1 MMQAYTTNAAGE
13 LSIGGV
19 AATELASQYGT
30 PLYVYDVGVIREAI
44 RAYKAAFATQPI
56 TYSVSYAAKAFAS
69 VAMFQVAA
77 SEGAHLDV
85 VSGGEITTA
94 LKARFNMQNISFN
107 GNNKTDA
114 ELELAL
120 DSGLGTVIV
129 DNDYELERLSNL
141 AAQRGQQQDI
151 LLRVTPGVSA
161 HTHEYIM
168 TGQVDSKFGY
178 DVESG
183 QAAAAIA
190 KAQALPG
197 VNLRGLHAHIGSQ
210 IFETSG
216 FVAEAQKL
224 VAVAA
229 DSNFQPDIIDL
240 GGGFGI
246 RYTDDDQPLPAT
258 AFIDA
263 LTPALQ
269 AACAERGLAVPTIWI
284 EPGRSVVGAAGYTLY
299 TAGSRKVVPG
309 VRTYQTVDGGMG
321 DNIRPALYQAKY
333 DVLLAK
339 QPAAQAEETLTIA
352 GKCCESGDILAT
364 DVPLPRVQ
372 AGDVLAVLSTGA
384 YGYSMASLYNRN
396 PRPAVVFAENGK
408 SQTVIRRETWADLID
423 HDEEYAGL

>member
-19 AATELASQYGT
+19 AATALASQYGT
-30 PLYVYDVGVIREAI
+30 PLYVYDVGAIRSAI

-56 TYSVSYAAKAFAS
+56 DYSMSYAAKAFAS

-94 LKARFNMQNISFN
+94 LKAHFNMQNVSFN

-120 DSGLGTVIV
+120 SSGLGTVIV
-129 DNDYELERLSNL
+129 DNDYELERLSKL
-141 AAQRGQQQDI
+141 ATQRGQQQDI

-178 DVESG
+178 DVASG
-183 QAAAAIA
+183 QAGAAIT
-190 KAQALPG
+190 KAQSLPG

-229 DSNFQPDIIDL
+229 DNHFQPDIIDL

-269 AACAERGLAVPTIWI
+269 AACAERGLTVPTIWI
-284 EPGRSVVGAAGYTLY
+284 EPGRSIVGAAGYTLY

-339 QPAAQAEETLTIA
+339 QPTATSEETLTIA

-364 DVPLPRVQ
+364 DVHLPQVH
-372 AGDVLAVLSTGA
+372 AEDVLAVLATGA

-408 SQTVIRRETWADLID
+408 SQTVIRHETWADVVD
-423 HDEEYAGL
+423 HDEEYAEL

>member
-19 AATELASQYGT
+19 AATALASQYGT
-30 PLYVYDVGVIREAI
+30 PLYVYDVGAIRSAI

-56 TYSVSYAAKAFAS
+56 DYSMSYAAKAFAS

-94 LKARFNMQNISFN
+94 LKAHFNMQNVSFN

-120 DSGLGTVIV
+120 SSGLGTVIV
-129 DNDYELERLSNL
+129 DNDYELERLSKL
-141 AAQRGQQQDI
+141 ATQRGQQQDI

-178 DVESG
+178 DVASG
-183 QAAAAIA
+183 QAGAAIT
-190 KAQALPG
+190 KAQSLPG

-229 DSNFQPDIIDL
+229 DNHFQPDIIDL

-269 AACAERGLAVPTIWI
+269 AACAERGLTVPTIWI
-284 EPGRSVVGAAGYTLY
+284 EPGRSIVGAAGYTLY

-339 QPAAQAEETLTIA
+339 QPTATPEETLTIT

-364 DVPLPRVQ
+364 DVHLPQVH
-372 AGDVLAVLSTGA
+372 AGDVLAVLATGA

-408 SQTVIRRETWADLID
+408 SQTVIRHETWADVVD
-423 HDEEYAGL
+423 HDEEYAEF

>member
-1 MMQAYTTNAAGE
+1 MMQAYTTNDDGQ

-19 AATELASQYGT
+19 SATKLAQQYGT
-30 PLYVYDVGVIREAI
+30 PLYVYDVGAIRGAI
-44 RAYKAAFATQPI
+44 RAYKAAFKQQPI

-85 VSGGEITTA
+85 VSGGEIMTA
-94 LKARFNMQNISFN
+94 LHAGFAMQNVSFN

-120 DSGLGTVIV
+120 NSGLGTIIV
-129 DNDYELERLSNL
+129 DNDYELTRLD
-141 AAQRGQQQDI
+141 AMARKYGKVQDI

-178 DVESG
+178 DVDSG

-190 KAQALPG
+190 KARSLPG
-197 VNLRGLHAHIGSQ
+197 VRLRGLHAHIGSQ

-216 FVAEAQKL
+216 FVAAAQKL

-229 DSNFQPDIIDL
+229 DNEFQPDIIDL

-246 RYTDDDQPLPAT
+246 RYTEADKPLPAT

-263 LTPALQ
+263 LTPAI
-269 AACAERGLAVPTIWI
+269 AHACADRGLTVPTIWI

-333 DVLLAK
+333 DVLFAN
-339 QPAAQAEETLTIA
+339 QPAAPAEETLTIA
-352 GKCCESGDILAT
+352 GKCCESGDILAE

-372 AGDVLAVLSTGA
+372 PGDVLAVLATGA

-396 PRPAVVFAENGK
+396 PRPAVVFAENGQ
-408 SQTVIRRETWADLID
+408 SQEVIRRETWADVCD
-423 HDEEYAGL
+423 HDQDYRL

>member
-13 LSIGGV
+13 LTIGGV
-19 AATELASQYGT
+19 AASTLASQYGT
-30 PLYVYDVGVIREAI
+30 PLYVYDVSVIRDAI

-56 TYSVSYAAKAFAS
+56 DYSISYAAKAFAS

-94 LKARFNMQNISFN
+94 LKARFNMQNVSFN

-129 DNDYELERLSNL
+129 DNDYELDRLSNL
-141 AAQRGQQQDI
+141 AVQRGQQQDI

-269 AACAERGLAVPTIWI
+269 AACAERGLTVPTIWI

-339 QPAAQAEETLTIA
+339 QPAAAPEETLTIA

-364 DVPLPRVQ
+364 DVQLPRVQ